1 MILLTEI
8 FDNVQDFR
16 KCAPGV
22 NANLGFDELNASA
35 ESARKQILKVISV
48 TMWTKI
54 ILDKDSD
61 LCALLKN
68 ALANLT
74 MYKDLVFQI
83 VGSRNS
89 GSQVEVYKHEVENM
103 QRSYIDNYYSAMDS
117 LLELIESDAD
127 FQNTATYSR
136 RSTLRIKNAEEL
148 DNYYPIDQSYLFYAR
163 TTSFQREILVERLS
177 DYYDQSD
184 ANEGRFTEKLN
195 VILAKMII
203 AKALRVFDVI
213 ELPVTLRSLYKE
225 SKALR
230 NGTSESAI
238 VMQMADALDQQ
249 ALDALKNIDL
259 LLEDHSDDGSV
270 DTETSFNEPC
280 DKIYL
285 L

>member
-16 KCAPGV
+16 RSAPGV
-22 NANLGFDELNASA
+22 DANLSFDELNASA
-35 ESARKQILKVISV
+35 ESARKQILKVISI
-48 TMWTKI
+48 TLWSKI
-54 ILDKDSD
+54 ILDKESD

-83 VGSRNS
+83 VSTRNS
-89 GSQVEVYKHEVENM
+89 GSSAEVYKHEVENM

>member
-230 NGTSESAI
+230 HGASENTI
-238 VMQMADALDQQ
+238 VQQMADALDQQ

>member
-16 KCAPGV
+16 RSAPGV
-22 NANLGFDELNASA
+22 DANLSFDELNASA
-35 ESARKQILKVISV
+35 ESARKQILKVISI
-48 TMWTKI
+48 TLWSKI
-54 ILDKDSD
+54 ILDKESD

-83 VGSRNS
+83 VSTRNS
-89 GSQVEVYKHEVENM
+89 GSSAEVYKHEVENM

-230 NGTSESAI
+230 HGTAENTI

>member
-22 NANLGFDELNASA
+22 DANLQFDELNASA
-35 ESARKQILKVISV
+35 ESARKQILKVISI
-48 TMWTKI
+48 TIWNKI

-74 MYKDLVFQI
+74 MYKDIVFHI
-83 VGSRNS
+83 VSARNS
-89 GSQVEVYKHEVENM
+89 GSSAEVYKHEVENM

-195 VILAKMII
+195 VILSKMII

-213 ELPVTLRSLYKE
+213 ELPTTLRSLYKD

-230 NGTSESAI
+230 QGTSENTI

-249 ALDALKNIDL
+249 ALDAIKNIDL

>member
-22 NANLGFDELNASA
+22 DANLQFDELNASA
-35 ESARKQILKVISV
+35 ESARKQILKVISI
-48 TMWTKI
+48 TIWNKI
-54 ILDKDSD
+54 IMDKDSV
-61 LCALLKN
+61 LCAFLKN

-74 MYKDLVFQI
+74 MYKDIVFHI
-83 VGSRNS
+83 VSARNS
-89 GSQVEVYKHEVENM
+89 GSSAEVYKHEVENM

-117 LLELIESDAD
+117 LLELIESDTD
-127 FQNTATYSR
+127 FKNTATYIR

-163 TTSFQREILVERLS
+163 TTSFQREILVEHLS

-203 AKALRVFDVI
+203 AKALRLFDVV
-213 ELPVTLRSLYKE
+213 ELPTTLRSLYKE

-230 NGTSESAI
+230 HGTSENTI
-238 VMQMADALDQQ
+238 VQQMADALDQQ

>member
-22 NANLGFDELNASA
+22 DANLQFDELNASA
-35 ESARKQILKVISV
+35 ESARKQILKVISI
-48 TMWTKI
+48 TIWNKI
-54 ILDKDSD
+54 IMDKDSD
-61 LCALLKN
+61 LCTLLKN

-74 MYKDLVFQI
+74 MYKDIVFHI
-83 VGSRNS
+83 VSARNS
-89 GSQVEVYKHEVENM
+89 GSSAEVYKHEVENM
-103 QRSYIDNYYSAMDS
+103 QRSYIDNFYSAMDS

-195 VILAKMII
+195 VILSKMII

-213 ELPVTLRSLYKE
+213 ELPTTLRSLYKD

-230 NGTSESAI
+230 QGTSENTI

-249 ALDALKNIDL
+249 ALDAIKNIDL